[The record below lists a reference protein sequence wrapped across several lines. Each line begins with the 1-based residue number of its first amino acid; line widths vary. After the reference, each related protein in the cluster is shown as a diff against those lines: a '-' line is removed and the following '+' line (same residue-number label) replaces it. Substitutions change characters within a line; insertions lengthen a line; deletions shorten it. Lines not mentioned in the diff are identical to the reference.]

1 MEFTLVGLPSAGK
14 TSLADVVT
22 TGEYSEAVNPTLGF
36 RIRKV
41 MKENVMIKLW
51 DLAGQPRTRWERY
64 CCAVCGIVYVVDVAD
79 QDNLSTSKSELHD
92 LLSKKSLIGTPL
104 LVLGNKI
111 DKEGALNKQAL
122 IDQMDLTAI
131 TDREVCCYM
140 ILCKNSTN
148 VDMVIDWLIKHFK
161 FES

>member
-1 MEFTLVGLPSAGK
+1 MEFTLVGLQSAGK
-14 TSLADVVT
+14 TSLANVVT
-22 TGEYSEAVNPTLGF
+22 TGEYSEDVIRTYDF

-41 MKENVMIKLW
+41 MKENVMITLW

-64 CCAVCGIVYVVDVAD
+64 CRVVCGIVYVVDVAD
-79 QDNLSTSKSELHD
+79 QDNLSTSKSELHN

-122 IDQMDLTAI
+122 TDQMELASI
-131 TDREVCCYM
+131 TDRELCCNM
-140 ILCKNSTN
+140 ISCKNSTN
-148 VDMVIDWLIKHFK
+148 IDLVIDCLIKHFK